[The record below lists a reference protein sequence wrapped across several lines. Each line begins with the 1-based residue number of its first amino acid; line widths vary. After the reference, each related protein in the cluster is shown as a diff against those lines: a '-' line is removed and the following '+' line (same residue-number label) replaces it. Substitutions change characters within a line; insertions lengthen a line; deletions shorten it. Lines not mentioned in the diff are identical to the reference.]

1 MEVRK
6 IMTKNPACCTPDST
20 LQEVAHMME
29 MYDCGCIPVVEDHR
43 NNKPV
48 GTVTD
53 RDIAIRTV
61 ATDQNP
67 LDMKASD
74 IMTTDIA
81 TITPETS
88 IEECR
93 NVMEDKQIRRILV
106 VDKNG
111 KCIGIVAQADV
122 VQGDDNSHQ
131 TAEFIREIS
140 EPASSQ
146 YGDMSS
152 AQNQFGMR
160 DTGAYGSQY
169 DSQYGGMSSE
179 RGSYQNFSNQN
190 RSYEQDFSRGEDSYN
205 QSFSREENRL
215 NRPFSRKG
223 RKFKKSY
230 QKEKSFFSL
239 GTLLPLF
246 IAVGAGAALKYFLP
260 VDEKSQTS
268 FVPRSRVTSSIDK
281 TADTTPKVSIELPTE
296 TNIKMKD
303 SRDIKTGGIAS
314 SNLETDTDTTNEI
327 GRTARL

>member
-48 GTVTD
+48 GTITD

-61 ATDQNP
+61 AADRNP
-67 LDMKASD
+67 TEMKASD
-74 IMTTDIA
+74 IMTTDVA
-81 TITPETS
+81 TITPEAS

-122 VQGDDNSHQ
+122 VQGDASPHQ

-146 YGDMSS
+146 YGGMSS

-169 DSQYGGMSSE
+169 GGMASE
-179 RGSYQNFSNQN
+179 RESYRNFSNRN
-190 RSYEQDFSRGEDSYN
+190 RGYEQDFSRGEDSYN
-205 QSFSREENRL
+205 QSFSREENRF

-230 QKEKSFFSL
+230 EKEKSFFSL

-260 VDEKSQTS
+260 VDEKSRTS
-268 FVPRSRVTSSIDK
+268 FTPRNRVTSSIDK
-281 TADTTPKVSIELPTE
+281 TAGTTPKVSVELPTE
-296 TNIKMKD
+296 TDIRMKD
-303 SRDIKTGGIAS
+303 SRDINTGGIAS